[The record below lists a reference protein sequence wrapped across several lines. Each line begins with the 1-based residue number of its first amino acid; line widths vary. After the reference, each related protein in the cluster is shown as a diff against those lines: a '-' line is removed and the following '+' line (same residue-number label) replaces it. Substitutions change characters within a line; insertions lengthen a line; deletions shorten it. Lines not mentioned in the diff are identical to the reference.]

1 MAEQEPP
8 KTLAEALVMLQAQ
21 LPEVAKTADAQYGKY
36 ADLTV
41 VSRALLPLLASC
53 GLSWTCRPTIMEDGG
68 GRFVLDYALKHV
80 SGEETSGLYPLPTTG
95 SPQQIGSA
103 ITYARRYALC
113 AVTGLAPGGD
123 DDDGQAGEKG
133 HADAKRPRNVPD
145 SQLAAEGRMTRG
157 EKSAHEQLA
166 RDTTGGGK
174 AERSHP
180 RGPDPDDPWAQDAP
194 VDHQRAADMRVAA
207 EDRSGSSTKE
217 QHTMLGIL
225 YSQLEIKDRETRLI
239 EMTDRV
245 GRQIGSARDLSYTE
259 AESAI
264 KGLRAL
270 ATELAAAKGGA

>member
-1 MAEQEPP
+1 VAEQEPP
-8 KTLAEALVMLQAQ
+8 KTLAEALVLLQAQ

-53 GLSWTCRPTIMEDGG
+53 GLSWTCCPTARNDG

-80 SGEETSGLYPLPTTG
+80 SGEEISGLYPLPTTG

-166 RDTTGGGK
+166 KDATAGGK

-194 VDHQRAADMRVAA
+194 VDHERAADMRVAA
-207 EDRSGSSTKE
+207 EDRPGSSTKE
-217 QHTMLGIL
+217 QHTTLGIL
-225 YSQLEIKDRETRLI
+225 YSQLEIKDRETRLA

-245 GRQIGSARDLSYTE
+245 GRQIGSARDLSYSE

-264 KGLRAL
+264 RGLRAL
-270 ATELAAAKGGA
+270 AAELAAAKGGA

>member
-53 GLSWTCRPTIMEDGG
+53 GLSWTCCPTARNDG

-80 SGEETSGLYPLPTTG
+80 SGEEISGLYPLPTTG

-166 RDTTGGGK
+166 KDTTAGGK

-207 EDRSGSSTKE
+207 EDRPGSSTKE
-217 QHTMLGIL
+217 QHTTLGIL
-225 YSQLEIKDRETRLI
+225 YSQLEIRDRETRLI

-270 ATELAAAKGGA
+270 AAELAAAKGGA

>member
-53 GLSWTCRPTIMEDGG
+53 GLSWTCCPTARNDG

-80 SGEETSGLYPLPTTG
+80 SGEEISGLYPLPTTG

-166 RDTTGGGK
+166 RETTGGGK

-194 VDHQRAADMRVAA
+194 VDHERAADMRVAA
-207 EDRSGSSTKE
+207 EDRPGSSTKE
-217 QHTMLGIL
+217 QHTTLGIL
-225 YSQLEIKDRETRLI
+225 YSQLEIKDRETRLA

-245 GRQIGSARDLSYTE
+245 GRQIGSARDLSYSE

-264 KGLRAL
+264 RGLRAL
-270 ATELAAAKGGA
+270 AAELAAAKGGA

>member
-1 MAEQEPP
+1 VAEQEPP
-8 KTLAEALVMLQAQ
+8 KTLAEALVLLQAQ

-53 GLSWTCRPTIMEDGG
+53 GLSWTACPT
-68 GRFVLDYALKHV
+68 VLSGEGSFMLLYQLRHV
-80 SGEETSGLYPLPTTG
+80 SGEEIGGGYPLPTSG

-166 RDTTGGGK
+166 KDATAGGK

-180 RGPDPDDPWAQDAP
+180 HGPDPDDPWAQDAP

-207 EDRSGSSTKE
+207 EDRPGSSTKE
-217 QHTMLGIL
+217 QHTTLGIL
-225 YSQLEIKDRETRLI
+225 YSQLEIRDRETRLI

-270 ATELAAAKGGA
+270 AAELAAAKGGG

>member
-53 GLSWTCRPTIMEDGG
+53 GLSWTCCPTARNDG

-80 SGEETSGLYPLPTTG
+80 SGEEISGLYPLPTTG
-95 SPQQIGSA
+95 SPQQIGTA

-166 RDTTGGGK
+166 RETTGGGK

-194 VDHQRAADMRVAA
+194 VDHERAADMRVAA
-207 EDRSGSSTKE
+207 EDRPGSSTKE
-217 QHTMLGIL
+217 QHTTLGIL
-225 YSQLEIKDRETRLI
+225 YSQLEIKDRETRLA

-245 GRQIGSARDLSYTE
+245 GRQIGSARDLSYAE

-270 ATELAAAKGGA
+270 AAELAAAKGGA